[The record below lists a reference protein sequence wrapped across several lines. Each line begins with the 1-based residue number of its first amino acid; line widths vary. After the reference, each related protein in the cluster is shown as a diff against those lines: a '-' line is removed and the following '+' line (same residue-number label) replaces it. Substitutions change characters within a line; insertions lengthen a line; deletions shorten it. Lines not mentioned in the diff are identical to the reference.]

1 MKGAVL
7 GIDVGK
13 SKCQVAL
20 MVAGKC
26 RHKSLSNSPEGYAQ
40 LSAWLARQ
48 GVSHVHA
55 CMEATGPYGDDLALY
70 LHEVGHTVSVVN
82 PARIKNFGKSEL
94 VRNKTDEV
102 DAALIARFC
111 EKHNPLPWTPPP
123 LEFRELQALGRRLEA
138 LQEMHLQESNRLKA
152 VGKIPSVVASLTVH
166 LDFLEQEIR
175 KTKQA
180 MKNHIDDHPELKAQ
194 RDLLASIP
202 GIGDLTAAKF
212 LAEIPVVQNYATARK
227 LAAHAGVSPCQR
239 SSGSSV
245 RGKTR
250 MSKKGNSRLRKL
262 LYMPAIVAC
271 HHNPIIK
278 SFAQRLR
285 ARGKTPM
292 SIIGAAMRKLVHIAY
307 GVLVPGRPFDPNYA
321 PVH

>member
-1 MKGAVL
+1 MRGAVL

-20 MVAGKC
+20 LAAGKY
-26 RHKSLSNSPEGYAQ
+26 RHKSISNSLEGYAQ

-55 CMEATGPYGDDLALY
+55 CLEATGPYGDAVALY
-70 LHEVGHTVSVVN
+70 LYEAGHTVSVMN
-82 PARIKNFGKSEL
+82 PAQIKNFGKSEL

-102 DAALIARFC
+102 DAALIARYC
-111 EKHNPLPWTPPP
+111 EKQKPLPWTPPP
-123 LEFRELQALGRRLEA
+123 LAFRELQALGRRLEA
-138 LQEMHLQESNRLKA
+138 LQEMHLQESNRLKV
-152 VGKIPSVVASLTVH
+152 VGKIPSVVASLTAH
-166 LDFLEQEIR
+166 LAFLEQEIR

-180 MKNHIDDHPELKAQ
+180 MKNHIDDNPELKAQ

-212 LAEIPVVQNYATARK
+212 LAEIPAVQNYATARK

-250 MSKKGNSRLRKL
+250 MSKTGNSRLRKL

-271 HHNPIIK
+271 HHNPIIMR
-278 SFAQRLR
+278 FAQRLR
-285 ARGKTPM
+285 ERGKTPM
-292 SIIGAAMRKLVHIAY
+292 SVIGAAMRKLVHIAY
-307 GVLVPGRPFDPNYA
+307 GVLVSGKPFDPNYA
-321 PVH
+321 PTH

>member
-1 MKGAVL
+1 MKSAVL

-13 SKCQVAL
+13 SKCQVVLLA
-20 MVAGKC
+20 AGKS
-26 RHKSLSNSPEGYAQ
+26 RQKSISNSPEGYAQ

-55 CMEATGPYGDDLALY
+55 CLEATGPYGDAVALY
-70 LHEVGHTVSVVN
+70 LHEAGHTVSVVN
-82 PARIKNFGKSEL
+82 PAQIKNFGKSEL

-111 EKHNPLPWTPPP
+111 EKQKPLPWTPPP
-123 LEFRELQALGRRLEA
+123 LAFLELQALGRRLEA
-138 LQEMHLQESNRLKA
+138 LQEMYFQESNRLKA
-152 VGKIPSVVASLTVH
+152 IGKIPSVVASLTAH
-166 LDFLEQEIR
+166 LAFLEQEIR

-180 MKNHIDDHPELKAQ
+180 MKNHIDNHPELKSQ

-212 LAEIPVVQNYATARK
+212 LAEIPNVHNYATARK

-239 SSGSSV
+239 RSGSSV

-250 MSKKGNSRLRKL
+250 MSKTGNSRLRKL

-271 HHNPIIK
+271 HHNPIIMI
-278 SFAQRLR
+278 FAQRLR
-285 ARGKTPM
+285 ERGKTPM
-292 SIIGAAMRKLVHIAY
+292 SIVGAAMRKLVHIAY
-307 GVLVPGRPFDPNYA
+307 GVLVSGKPFDPNYA
-321 PVH
+321 QAH